1 MNDINRLF
9 QPYLLNYYTKQELG
23 YRLPSDVKL
32 EEFWPTLVQYRQA
45 RGEFLPFRDQ
55 QGQPFW
61 FVLTPGLQK
70 LLHQVDS
77 RGRDSLYKIVQD
89 EIQTELVQ
97 QALIEEA
104 MFSSVIEGAF
114 STLARARELIVG
126 GKRPRDTSDQMVAN
140 NARVMRYVLEQREA
154 PCSTELMHSIQRLA
168 TEKTLEN
175 PQNAG
180 RFREDLV
187 YIYNTQGE
195 MVYTAP
201 PADTV
206 PPSVQALVDWINRA
220 NERPF
225 IHPILCA
232 SIIHTHFVYVHPY
245 VDGNGRTARSLFYW
259 YLLKHGY
266 EFFRY
271 FSISSIIQE
280 TRTRY
285 YKTLRDIEDH
295 EADHTYVL
303 LYMTEAV
310 VKAIDVVLQRIT
322 ERWRRDLL
330 FSAIQQRQISLNKRQ
345 TTFLK
350 FLTVSK
356 DKRGTIAKYQ
366 RDFRVVYET
375 ARRDLAVLENAGI
388 LIKRNERRQFIY
400 TLNPAFLTHI
410 SGAS

>member
-1 MNDINRLF
+1 MNQENELF
-9 QPYLLNYYTKQELG
+9 QQFLLNYYTREEVG
-23 YRLPSDVKL
+23 YRVPAEVKL
-32 EEFWPTLVQYRQA
+32 DNFWPALIRFRQA
-45 RGEFLPFRDQ
+45 RGELLPFRDQ

-61 FVLTPGLQK
+61 FVLTPELQK
-70 LLHQVDS
+70 MLHQVDS

-104 MFSSVIEGAF
+104 LFSSVIEGAF
-114 STLARARELIVG
+114 STLARARELIVE

-154 PCSTELMHSIQRLA
+154 PCSIELMHEIQRLA

-180 RFREDLV
+180 HFREDLV
-187 YIYNTQGE
+187 YIYSAQGE
-195 MVYTAP
+195 VVYTAP

-206 PPSVQALVDWINRA
+206 LPSMQALVDWINRA
-220 NERPF
+220 EERPF

-232 SIIHTHFVYVHPY
+232 SIIHTYFVYVHPY

-280 TRTRY
+280 TRARY
-285 YKTLRDIEDH
+285 YKALKDMEDNG
-295 EADHTYVL
+295 ADFTYVL
-303 LYMTEAV
+303 LYMTESV

-322 ERWRRDLL
+322 ERWRRELL
-330 FSAIQQRQISLNKRQ
+330 FSAIRQKQILLSNRQ
-345 TTFLK
+345 TSFLR

-375 ARRDLAVLENAGI
+375 ARRDLQFLENVGI
-388 LIKRNERRQFIY
+388 LAKRKEGRKFVY
-400 TLNPAFLTHI
+400 TLNSTFLTQ
-410 SGAS
+410 ASSAS